1 MSISCF
7 TTGGH
12 AVIPLSGEMGE
23 AQKVIPFLREMSRSD
38 KRFADVLR
46 LPPGCGLPR
55 AINQTLVLY
64 QVFLREQTP
73 VPAGGHTGPPL
84 QKSLKL
90 TALPLYKN
98 KQKLFIEMFF
108 AM

>member
-1 MSISCF
+1 
-7 TTGGH
+7 
-12 AVIPLSGEMGE
+12 
-23 AQKVIPFLREMSRSD
+23 MSRSD
-38 KRFADVLR
+38 KRIADVLR
-46 LPPGCGLPR
+46 LPPGYGLPR
-55 AINQTLVLY
+55 AFNLSLMFY

-73 VPAGGHTGPPL
+73 VPAGGHIDPPL